1 MGLAI
6 LMFVALCPV
15 RLEAHLNSTGL
26 GPVYDGALHL
36 LSSPEDLVPAF
47 AVALLGGLRGAR
59 HGRVAMFALPTA
71 WFIGGLVGMAAEPA
85 SGTATAVASFVL
97 LGTLIAADMPVPL
110 TMLTALVIGLGL
122 IHGYL
127 NGAGLGPPSV
137 GVQILLGLAGVLFVL
152 VSVVGA
158 FVVQLRQ
165 LWARTVVRVLGS
177 WIVASGLLMLGWAVH
192 SARAT

>member
-1 MGLAI
+1 
-6 LMFVALCPV
+6 
-15 RLEAHLNSTGL
+15 
-26 GPVYDGALHL
+26 
-36 LSSPEDLVPAF
+36 
-47 AVALLGGLRGAR
+47 
-59 HGRVAMFALPTA
+59 
-71 WFIGGLVGMAAEPA
+71 
-85 SGTATAVASFVL
+85 
-97 LGTLIAADMPVPL
+97 
-110 TMLTALVIGLGL
+110 
-122 IHGYL
+122 
-127 NGAGLGPPSV
+127 V

>member
-1 MGLAI
+1 MRTGVGRLTA
-6 LMFVALCPV
+6 ALV
-15 RLEAHLNSTGL
+15 MSMIG
-26 GPVYDGALHL
+26 
-36 LSSPEDLVPAF
+36 AF
-47 AVALLGGLRGAR
+47 AVTSCSKPRKE
-59 HGRVAMFALPTA
+59 GRSRTGEV
-71 WFIGGLVGMAAEPA
+71 
-85 SGTATAVASFVL
+85 
-97 LGTLIAADMPVPL
+97 